1 MPDGGGVAAGKL
13 KSRPDLAAG
22 AKAELRMDSLPT
34 STRELW
40 NFNLKTDNSEI
51 FFSEKYF

>member
-34 STRELW
+34 STREL
-40 NFNLKTDNSEI
+40 
-51 FFSEKYF
+51 